1 MMRGIGGEGFPFSI
15 LGYRRGIARVS
26 PETRWFFCP
35 HNCAYGLGRG
45 HPKFLAGNICETAGC
60 WSTSPCSKKMQEYAK
75 SQRDGSFWVHFM
87 LNDAG

>member
-15 LGYRRGIARVS
+15 LGYRRGIARIS
-26 PETRWFFCP
+26 PEYRQKHVGFFCP

-60 WSTSPCSKKMQEYAK
+60 WSTSPCSKKMQEYANH
-75 SQRDGSFWVHFM
+75 SMTGRSGFISC
-87 LNDAG
+87 